1 MPFLGPN
8 LAQKDF
14 KIVNTQSPQSLLQDS
29 VKNIEKLLPYMQR
42 VIDGE
47 EEGNQELGRRLLQT
61 LNKIDF
67 LREDQET
74 LANQNDEAALY
85 QQLATLVAE

>member
-1 MPFLGPN
+1 M
-8 LAQKDF
+8 
-14 KIVNTQSPQSLLQDS
+14 
-29 VKNIEKLLPYMQR
+29 
-42 VIDGE
+42 
-47 EEGNQELGRRLLQT
+47 
-61 LNKIDF
+61 NKIDF

>member
-42 VIDGE
+42 VIVIIGAIPLRTAKRRATKNW
-47 EEGNQELGRRLLQT
+47 EGGYCRL
-61 LNKIDF
+61 
-67 LREDQET
+67 
-74 LANQNDEAALY
+74 
-85 QQLATLVAE
+85 